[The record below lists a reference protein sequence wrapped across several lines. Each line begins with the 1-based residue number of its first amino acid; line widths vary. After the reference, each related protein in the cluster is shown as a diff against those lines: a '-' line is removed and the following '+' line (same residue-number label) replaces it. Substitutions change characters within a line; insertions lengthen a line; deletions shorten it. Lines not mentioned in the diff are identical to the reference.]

1 MGIKSIKNKRD
12 FLHFLCSAL
21 EVGKTDGCEKVP
33 KRDRGMDYC
42 KNPLPVYFTYDE
54 CRAC

>member
-42 KNPLPVYFTYDE
+42 KNPLPVFFTYDE